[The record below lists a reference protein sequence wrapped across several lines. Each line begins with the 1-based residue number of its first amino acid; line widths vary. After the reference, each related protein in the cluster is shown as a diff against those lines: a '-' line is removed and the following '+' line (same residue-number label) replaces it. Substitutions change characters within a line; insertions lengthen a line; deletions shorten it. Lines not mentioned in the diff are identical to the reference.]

1 MCCRP
6 ALVSC
11 GHHQCTFRTS
21 RSDRLNLRFAAKWRG
36 QIPMAS
42 RAFAT
47 PTFPTTFARLLRQ
60 WVVANAAEMLPED
73 PEPVSVCRLSDLSL
87 GGCYVETESPF
98 PERSGIVLCL
108 KAEGMEVQAEGLVRV
123 MHPEFGMGIEFA
135 SGTAEQREQ
144 VGNFIGFL
152 TSRPG
157 TVPQLLITPKAL
169 AAGNGNDYPSSKG
182 SSEPEDLLLDLLH
195 RADSLG
201 QEEFLRE
208 LRQQR
213 NSEEVASS

>member
-1 MCCRP
+1 
-6 ALVSC
+6 
-11 GHHQCTFRTS
+11 
-21 RSDRLNLRFAAKWRG
+21 
-36 QIPMAS
+36 
-42 RAFAT
+42 
-47 PTFPTTFARLLRQ
+47 
-60 WVVANAAEMLPED
+60 
-73 PEPVSVCRLSDLSL
+73 
-87 GGCYVETESPF
+87 
-98 PERSGIVLCL
+98 
-108 KAEGMEVQAEGLVRV
+108 MEVQAEGLVRV

-169 AAGNGNDYPSSKG
+169 AAGNADDYPSSKA
-182 SSEPEDLLLDLLH
+182 SVEPEDLLLDLLN
-195 RADSLG
+195 RADSLS
-201 QEEFLRE
+201 QEEFLQE